1 MIEMKSDG
9 VSLAAQEDVPEKKSS
24 LSTTSLP
31 NEKQDVPN
39 GDEAVIDVS
48 IDKDLDVQP
57 SWFIR
62 NRDLVRR
69 VKLCAL
75 AALILAW
82 WISATVL
89 RDTRHRWIVQ
99 TLFAWSFIAIIA
111 FRFIPNSVV
120 TRPVEAVWIPL
131 VQRPFFA
138 LPKFVRYGVGWLAL
152 LAIIMGSAFGFKV
165 ENVGYL
171 RLTLSKYIYIV
182 DIHPLIRALWSQGT
196 NYGDRAISV
205 LGLVVFQFGFWATS
219 RHRSHIQWQ
228 TVIVGLFMQQAI
240 ALFVLKSGA
249 GFHLFNWLAT
259 LATDFLNKG
268 LVGAAFFFD
277 QDTVNTKHW
286 FFVNVVR
293 LPYW

>member
-48 IDKDLDVQP
+48 IDKDLDAQP
-57 SWFIR
+57 SWLIR

>member
-48 IDKDLDVQP
+48 IDKDLDAQP
-57 SWFIR
+57 SWLIR

-152 LAIIMGSAFGFKV
+152 LAIIMGSAFGFKI